1 MMGKKVISP
10 IQHGFTMI
18 ELIAAMVIVGVAVVM
33 AGVSFMSFGHIGKG
47 INARNAQLAQ
57 QRLELILA
65 EKIMTGFPTSI
76 DCQDVSTSECGPDPC
91 TLYSGLVDICKDS
104 VTSEFKRVKDNIQSN
119 GCRKDDEFEYCE
131 VTVMVTLDGHEYE
144 YYMRLYNY
152 E

>member
-65 EKIMTGFPTSI
+65 EKRNAGFPESGE
-76 DCQDVSTSECGPDPC
+76 SYKGPDPC
-91 TLYSGLVDICKDS
+91 EIHDLSIKACDDSFLTLTFKDNDNKAYCRGGLVS
-104 VTSEFKRVKDNIQSN
+104 
-119 GCRKDDEFEYCE
+119 CE
-131 VTVMVTLDGHEYE
+131 VTITVVDDNTEYR
-144 YYMRLYNY
+144 MLLFNHN
-152 E
+152 